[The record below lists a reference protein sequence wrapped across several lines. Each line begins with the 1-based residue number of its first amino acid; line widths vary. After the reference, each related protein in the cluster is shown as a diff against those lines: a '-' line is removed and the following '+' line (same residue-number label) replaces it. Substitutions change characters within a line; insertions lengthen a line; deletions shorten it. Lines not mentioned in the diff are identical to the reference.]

1 MLYYSRVDMAEPFPK
16 DGTSTRLDKLL
27 ESLSAHVVPDS
38 SESTEFLD
46 KVRKLIVD
54 KLPPPPPKG
63 GDYGVSHTNKEATP
77 NAQDIDPVPPISSTH
92 VHDSHS
98 PS

>member
-1 MLYYSRVDMAEPFPK
+1 MAEPFPK

-46 KVRKLIVD
+46 QVRKLIVD

-63 GDYGVSHTNKEATP
+63 GDYGVSHTNNEATT
-77 NAQDIDPVPPISSTH
+77 NAQEIDPVPPILATH
-92 VHDSHS
+92 DPDSHS